1 MAHRGPLLKPL
12 QLPRRAPPQHLPASA
27 LRPAAATAPIERDLE
42 PSLRQQMVAASNA
55 APEIGLSGL
64 AEADGGSA
72 RPAVVVVAFRAEH
85 DHVGEVGRAGLLGG
99 RRRVVAEEAAGGED
113 GVDGV
118 EDEAGGGE
126 GEVACVVL

>member
-1 MAHRGPLLKPL
+1 
-12 QLPRRAPPQHLPASA
+12 
-27 LRPAAATAPIERDLE
+27 
-42 PSLRQQMVAASNA
+42 MVAASNA
-55 APEIGLSGL
+55 APEIGLGGL

-99 RRRVVAEEAAGGED
+99 RRRVVAEEAAGRED